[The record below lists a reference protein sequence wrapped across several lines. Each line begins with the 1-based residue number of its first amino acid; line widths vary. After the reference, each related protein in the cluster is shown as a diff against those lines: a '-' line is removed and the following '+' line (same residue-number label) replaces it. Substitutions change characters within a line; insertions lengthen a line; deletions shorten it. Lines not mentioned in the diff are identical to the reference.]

1 MNHRSRSHAIGHLAF
16 CTLFFFGIVS
26 LKSTA
31 VAQESKLRVAT
42 VNGSLYRDAAGV
54 LAAELEAGESKQAK
68 QLAALIQI
76 IRPDILL
83 VNEIDYEADH
93 RAVEAFRKIYLA
105 HDQVTLQNETT
116 QALDYPYFYAG
127 PVNTGVNSGIDL
139 GSDGKLNGLDDNW
152 GFGRYEGQY
161 GMVVLSRFP
170 IQTNKIRSFQKFRWS
185 QLTDAKQPIVP
196 ETGKPYYS
204 DPAWQAL
211 RLSSKSH
218 WDVPIDVAGKE
229 LHILAS
235 HPTPPAF
242 DGPEKRNGCRNHD
255 EIRLWVDY
263 LSGGDAA
270 HTLVDDAGL
279 RGGLD
284 ATVPFVLLGD
294 LNSDPTDG
302 SGYADAIR
310 SLLQHPRVTDPQP
323 KSRGAVLAARTLAG
337 KNIEHRGDPALDTSQ
352 FAESSVG
359 NLRVDYCLPSSNVQT
374 TASGVFWPLPGE
386 LGASLMDVSDHRMV
400 WVDIKL

>member
-1 MNHRSRSHAIGHLAF
+1 MNLCSRTRAICPVALLISIF
-16 CTLFFFGIVS
+16 LSIVS
-26 LKSTA
+26 LSST
-31 VAQESKLRVAT
+31 VFAQETKLRVAT

-54 LAAELEAGESKQAK
+54 LATELESGESKQAV

-83 VNEIDYEADH
+83 VNEIDYDADH
-93 RAVEAFRKIYLA
+93 RAVEAFRKLYLA
-105 HDQVTLQNETT
+105 HDQITPQNETT
-116 QALDYPYFYAG
+116 QALDFPYFYAG
-127 PVNTGVNSGIDL
+127 PVNTGVNSGMDL
-139 GSDGKLNGLDDNW
+139 GIDGKLNGLDDNW

-170 IQTNKIRSFQKFRWS
+170 IQTAKIRSFQKFRWA
-185 QLTDAKQPIVP
+185 QLTNPKQPVVP

-204 DPAWQAL
+204 DAAWQAL

-218 WDVPIDVAGKE
+218 WDVPIDVDGKE

-263 LSGGDAA
+263 LSGGDVAD
-270 HTLVDDAGL
+270 TLVDDNGTP
-279 RGGLD
+279 GGLD
-284 ATVPFVLLGD
+284 ANAPFVLLGD

-302 SGYADAIR
+302 SGNANAIR

-352 FAESSVG
+352 FEVSSVG
-359 NLRVDYCLPSSNVQT
+359 NLRVDFCLPSSNVQT
-374 TASGVFWPLPGE
+374 KASGVFWPVPGE
-386 LGASLMDVSDHRMV
+386 RGASLMDVSDHRLV
-400 WVDIKL
+400 WVDIQL